1 MTKFKR
7 TLLVCLAGSIGIIGV
22 ATVLAVS
29 SGVQGYIHGMQDD
42 MLSGNPVTI
51 STETMNMDAVMT
63 AMNNV
68 NMSHNLYTEFDMY
81 GGKK

>member
-63 AMNNV
+63 AIGTIN
-68 NMSHNLYTEFDMY
+68 
-81 GGKK
+81 KKINI